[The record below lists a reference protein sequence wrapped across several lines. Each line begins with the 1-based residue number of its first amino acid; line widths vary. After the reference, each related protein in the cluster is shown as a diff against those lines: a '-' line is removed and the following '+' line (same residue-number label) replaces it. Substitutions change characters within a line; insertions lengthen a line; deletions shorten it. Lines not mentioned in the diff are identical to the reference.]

1 VLGLRCRRG
10 CFFSILKIGVASVVY
25 LTLGLTL
32 AGLAGQFVMSYLSD
46 AIGRRGSGMLCGFGA
61 ALGFALAGHYYDAFF
76 GTVSVFWLLMMVAS
90 FFGVGST
97 AIVRPYTAEVWPAG
111 LRASGMGL
119 AYGFASLC
127 GLLIPR
133 GLELIIGA
141 PSFLSPQATPDSV
154 LPATLFLAAWCALS
168 GLVFWLFAIETS
180 GRSIEEIDAAL
191 GISMSRAQ

>member
-1 VLGLRCRRG
+1 MQHMPWHELFKHRRSVVITCAISLIQIGGAGVAALGTG
-10 CFFSILKIGVASVVY
+10 VFVSILKISWASVVY
-25 LTLGLTL
+25 LTFGLAS
-32 AGLAGQFVMSYLSD
+32 AGLA
-46 AIGRRGSGMLCGFGA
+46 
-61 ALGFALAGHYYDAFF
+61 
-76 GTVSVFWLLMMVAS
+76 VFWLLIMVAS
-90 FFGVGST
+90 FFGVGSM

-119 AYGFASLC
+119 AYGFGSLC
-127 GLLIPR
+127 GLLTPR
-133 GLELIIGA
+133 GLELITGA

-154 LPATLFLAAWCALS
+154 LPATLLLATSSALA